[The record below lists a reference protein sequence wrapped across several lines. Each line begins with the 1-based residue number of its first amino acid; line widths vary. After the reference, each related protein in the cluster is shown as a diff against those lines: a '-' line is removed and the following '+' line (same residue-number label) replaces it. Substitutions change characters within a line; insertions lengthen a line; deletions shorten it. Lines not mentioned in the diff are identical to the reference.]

1 MRKIRVFLAVVIAIL
16 SGALAAAV
24 IGQKLFH
31 KKSMEEK
38 KPLKERPAANPPPKP
53 VPHVKIPAGKRL
65 VALTFEDEQI
75 ISELQKGDKVD
86 IIGTCNVP
94 GRNMVSISRVI
105 LRNIPVYDIE
115 VNDRKKLSTKKRRTV
130 YLIMRPEDA
139 LKLYSTMKTARI
151 SLILSKTSPE
161 QEAKEAINNN
171 SEVQPVLASIFTP
184 LTGPEIMRAPSTVK
198 KDLSQ
203 NIPPG
208 MRAITIKVKQEDGMC
223 GFLKPGDHVDVVITC
238 PFSKFAS
245 SGGVTPGAKG
255 VVTEYRISSRVL
267 LQDVIVLAIDA
278 PLIEQK
284 FGRPKI
290 TRVTLLVPAEDVPV
304 LSAAADGSKKALLR
318 LVLRNP
324 RDTEKVRTKRCYL
337 SDLISE
343 KKVYRQIRII
353 KGTNVYIQPIFK

>member
-1 MRKIRVFLAVVIAIL
+1 
-16 SGALAAAV
+16 
-24 IGQKLFH
+24 
-31 KKSMEEK
+31 
-38 KPLKERPAANPPPKP
+38 
-53 VPHVKIPAGKRL
+53 
-65 VALTFEDEQI
+65 
-75 ISELQKGDKVD
+75 
-86 IIGTCNVP
+86 
-94 GRNMVSISRVI
+94 
-105 LRNIPVYDIE
+105 
-115 VNDRKKLSTKKRRTV
+115 
-130 YLIMRPEDA
+130 
-139 LKLYSTMKTARI
+139 MKTARI
-151 SLILSKTSPE
+151 SLILSKGSPE
-161 QEAKEAINNN
+161 QEAKEEINN

-290 TRVTLLVPAEDVPV
+290 TRATLLVPAEDVPV

-324 RDTEKVRTKRCYL
+324 KDTEKVGTKRCYL